1 MFGRLRDGYQAG
13 VGHVLGARLRYLAVF
28 VLIVGLMGFLFLRM
42 PTAYLPDEDQ
52 GALLALIQTPPG
64 STLEQTMQ
72 VLDTVRSHFL
82 ENEKE
87 TVESFLTVAGFSA
100 AGLDWR
106 GFVRINN
113 LFDRDIIGRMGGGV
127 EDGLRVATRLR
138 DARDRTAGGGGSR
151 NLAARPAGHHSRE
164 WCAGVDPPRP
174 APTR

>member
-52 GALLALIQTPPG
+52 GALLALIQTPAG

-72 VLDTVRSHFL
+72 VLDSVRSHFL

-87 TVESFLTVAGFSA
+87 TVESCLTVAGFSP
-100 AGLDWR
+100 AGLGQDQGLAYVKLKDWELR
-106 GFVRINN
+106 DSRNFVWRQSSAGQIPNSPPSGMRR
-113 LFDRDIIGRMGGGV
+113 FMSS
-127 EDGLRVATRLR
+127 RLR
-138 DARDRTAGGGGSR
+138 
-151 NLAARPAGHHSRE
+151 P
-164 WCAGVDPPRP
+164 
-174 APTR
+174 